1 VRILNPLSL
10 SFVSIVQASTVDGR
24 VLVWGQPYELR
35 NMLRLRR
42 TASTSGRRLANV
54 LSSLNA
60 WLSPSGELG
69 GAAPIPVAVSG
80 LPPDERVV
88 QVACGAG
95 LTAARAQSGALYLF
109 GLNAYGQCGVGL
121 ETMTE
126 FSPTRALGALDPTP
140 PPEPGAPPPMLPVA
154 ESAKARIARLAERR
168 VEAQALPPWC
178 AEQKVVDV
186 ALGFQHGACVTAGGA
201 VLTWG
206 KGERG
211 QLGLGEQENAAEPK
225 PCPLLR
231 HSFGWPTCDRAD
243 GTEHPVDDERSWRYS
258 DVRAWPGQPK
268 AVGVS
273 CGFCHTAVL
282 TEGGDVFV
290 WGKHLSLRIAG
301 EDPTDN
307 AAGDGSDGGN
317 SGLLA
322 SIRAMRSLVAKHD
335 DQLRPRKLEGL
346 PRPAVAVACSAFHTT
361 ILTDDGQLW
370 CVGMRFGSRAT
381 SPEPVLLRA
390 PLPLFTS
397 GEDAAAAEVVGN
409 IDAEARDSA
418 REDGQTYSEDSE
430 EAPAPNVDLASAL
443 AAVGDRAVGL
453 RGGPAATGTAV
464 LTASGRVVTVLFDGS
479 SDGFP
484 YGEEGDFSGS
494 QGHGDGRLLNGEL
507 PMTALVSAL
516 SAAWPP
522 KPEDTYESST
532 KPAGS
537 VVDAALGWQ
546 HGLFLTK

>member
-1 VRILNPLSL
+1 
-10 SFVSIVQASTVDGR
+10 
-24 VLVWGQPYELR
+24 
-35 NMLRLRR
+35 MLRLRR

-54 LSSLNA
+54 LSSLNE
-60 WLSPSGELG
+60 WLSPRGELG

-80 LPPDERVV
+80 LPPDERVA

-95 LTAARAQSGALYLF
+95 LTAARAESGALYLF

-140 PPEPGAPPPMLPVA
+140 PPLPGAPPPMLPIA
-154 ESAKARIARLAERR
+154 ESAKARIARLAQRR
-168 VEAQALPPWC
+168 VDAQGLPPWC
-178 AEQKVVDV
+178 AEQAVVAV

-243 GTEHPVDDERSWRYS
+243 GTEHPIDDERSWRFS
-258 DVRAWPGQPK
+258 DVCAWPGQPK
-268 AVGVS
+268 AVSVS
-273 CGFCHTAVL
+273 CGFCHTAVM
-282 TEGGDVFV
+282 TEDGEVFV
-290 WGKHLSLRIAG
+290 WGKHLSLRIEG
-301 EDPTDN
+301 EDPVAGGDG
-307 AAGDGSDGGN
+307 GDGSDGKG
-317 SGLLA
+317 GLLA

-346 PRPAVAVACSAFHTT
+346 PRPAIAVACSAFHTT

-390 PLPLFTS
+390 PLPLFAS
-397 GEDAAAAEVVGN
+397 GEGTVAGGVGSDASDPAP
-409 IDAEARDSA
+409 
-418 REDGQTYSEDSE
+418 EDSQSFSDE
-430 EAPAPNVDLASAL
+430 SEVALIPNVDLASAL

-464 LTASGRVVTVLFDGS
+464 LTTSGRVVTVLFDGS
-479 SDGFP
+479 SDDLAHDD
-484 YGEEGDFSGS
+484 EGAFSGS
-494 QGHGDGRLLNGEL
+494 QGHGDGRLPNGEL
-507 PMTALVSAL
+507 PMTAAVSAL
-516 SAAWPP
+516 PAAWPP
-522 KPEDTYESST
+522 RPEESDDGSST
-532 KPAGS
+532 QPAGA